1 MTRFCAAAAFF
12 LIPAAAEA
20 SSAESPSLTGYM
32 IRIGLGL
39 AILALA
45 GYGAVV
51 CSRRT
56 APLKAKGAV
65 NILASLPLGKDVLF
79 VVRLGPDVIVL
90 ASGGAGTRVIGRWR
104 YEDWKQYEDEGRP
117 Q

>member
-1 MTRFCAAAAFF
+1 MSGFCAAVVLF
-12 LIPAAAEA
+12 LLPAAAEA
-20 SSAESPSLTGYM
+20 SQADSPSLTGYM
-32 IRIGLGL
+32 IRVGLSL

-51 CSRRT
+51 YSRRT

-65 NILASLPLGKDVLF
+65 AVLASLPLGKDVLF
-79 VVRLGPDVIVL
+79 IVRTGPDVIAL

-104 YEDWKQYEDEGRP
+104 YEDWKQYEGEEGP

>member
-1 MTRFCAAAAFF
+1 MTRYCAAAAFF
-12 LIPAAAEA
+12 LIPSAAEA

-32 IRIGLGL
+32 IRIGLSL

-45 GYGAVV
+45 GYGAVRY
-51 CSRRT
+51 SRRA

-65 NILASLPLGKDVLF
+65 SMLASLPLGKDVLF
-79 VVRLGPDVIVL
+79 IVRLGPDVVAL

-104 YEDWKQYEDEGRP
+104 YEDWKQYED
-117 Q
+117 

>member
-1 MTRFCAAAAFF
+1 MTRFCAAAALL

-20 SSAESPSLTGYM
+20 SPAESPSLTGYM
-32 IRIGLGL
+32 VRIGLSL

-45 GYGAVV
+45 GYGMILY
-51 CSRRT
+51 SRRT

-65 NILASLPLGKDVLF
+65 SVLASLPLGKDVLF
-79 VVRLGPDVIVL
+79 IVRLGPDVVAL

-104 YEDWKQYEDEGRP
+104 YEDWKQYGDEDRP

>member
-1 MTRFCAAAAFF
+1 MTRFCAAAALL

-20 SSAESPSLTGYM
+20 SPAESPSLTGYM
-32 IRIGLGL
+32 IRIGLSL

-45 GYGAVV
+45 GYGMILY
-51 CSRRT
+51 SRRT

-65 NILASLPLGKDVLF
+65 SVLASLPLGKDVLF
-79 VVRLGPDVIVL
+79 IVRLGPDVVAL

-104 YEDWKQYEDEGRP
+104 YEDWKQFEDEAHS